1 MESITI
7 EEQIDSKYLIEG
19 KIGTGFTAN
28 AFLVKEKNSGLKYV
42 AKVFKEKK
50 KYLFENEVK
59 ILNILKQFN
68 NPYIVNIIDSGEGDI
83 IRNNRETVKSKYY
96 ILEYATHGNLFD
108 YIYCKQ
114 GGLGELY
121 SKVIFSK
128 IIKGILICHTND
140 ICHRDIK
147 LDNILLND
155 DFSPK
160 ICDFG
165 FACINNPNLEDDLGT
180 EGYKSPEIGR
190 KKYDGK
196 KVDIFALGVSLM
208 ILVTGKPGFLI
219 ANKDDEY
226 FDKIR
231 KQFFETYWKMF
242 EKQIPGIILTPEF
255 KDLYIKLV
263 SYSPNKRLNAEDILN
278 HPWFKELDEIKKND
292 EQKEKIDDEIKQVF
306 LKLENDVKIY
316 SKKEIEAKNKK
327 SEEAFK
333 TRSGH
338 NENEYFDSHIKPKF
352 DNTYNNMNYCIKI
365 KGTLNPNKFMNSL
378 VNLLL
383 KKYCDT
389 CLIETDDNKLKFIA
403 IFEEETKDKITKEFI
418 EEIKKLGIN
427 VEDEKE
433 DNNELKI
440 KIKLYQISEGY
451 SLRFIHQFGDRKN
464 FLEKY
469 DDISKLIENLIN

>member
-1 MESITI
+1 M
-7 EEQIDSKYLIEG
+7 
-19 KIGTGFTAN
+19 
-28 AFLVKEKNSGLKYV
+28 
-42 AKVFKEKK
+42 
-50 KYLFENEVK
+50 
-59 ILNILKQFN
+59 
-68 NPYIVNIIDSGEGDI
+68 
-83 IRNNRETVKSKYY
+83 
-96 ILEYATHGNLFD
+96 
-108 YIYCKQ
+108 
-114 GGLGELY
+114 
-121 SKVIFSK
+121 
-128 IIKGILICHTND
+128 
-140 ICHRDIK
+140 
-147 LDNILLND
+147 LND

-292 EQKEKIDDEIKQVF
+292 EQKEKIDDEI
-306 LKLENDVKIY
+306 KIY